1 MSAQPPN
8 DQAYNTIGSQV
19 NKQPAEKAQSAINKA
34 SANASDVDQI
44 IPQKQSQGIEDA
56 TPSSLGRGIHG
67 APPGEEAKGL
77 TEEDVG
83 RNQELDAEQMAA
95 PGEGKVASAVDRKP
109 GASGAEPG
117 LETDLDRK
125 KAEQA
130 PLREGIK
137 EEKEKKVDV
146 GGVLGQRSAPADPT
160 T

>member
-8 DQAYNTIGSQV
+8 DQAYNTAGNQV
-19 NKQPAEKAQSAINKA
+19 DKQPAENSQSSMNKA
-34 SANASDVDQI
+34 SANASNVDQK

-77 TEEDVG
+77 SAEDVG

-95 PGEGKVASAVDRKP
+95 PGEGKVASAVDSKP

-117 LETDLDRK
+117 METDLDRK

-130 PLREGIK
+130 PLREGVK
-137 EEKEKKVDV
+137 EEREKNIDV
-146 GGVLGQRSAPADPT
+146 GGILGQRSAPADPT

>member
-8 DQAYNTIGSQV
+8 DQAYNTAGNQV
-19 NKQPAEKAQSAINKA
+19 DKQPAEKSQSSINKA
-34 SANASDVDQI
+34 SANASGADQK

-77 TEEDVG
+77 SEEDVG

-95 PGEGKVASAVDRKP
+95 PGEGKIASAVDRKP

-117 LETDLDRK
+117 METDLDRK

-130 PLREGIK
+130 PLREDIK
-137 EEKEKKVDV
+137 EEREKKIDV
-146 GGVLGQRSAPADPT
+146 AGILGQRSAPADPT

>member
-8 DQAYNTIGSQV
+8 DQAYNTQGNQV
-19 NKQPAEKAQSAINKA
+19 DKEPAEKAQSAANKA
-34 SANASDVDQI
+34 SALSSDSSQK

-67 APPGEEAKGL
+67 APPGEEAKGR
-77 TEEDVG
+77 TQEQEG

-95 PGEGKVASAVDRKP
+95 PGEGKVAAAVDAKP
-109 GASGAEPG
+109 GATGAEQG
-117 LETDLDRK
+117 METDLDRK

-137 EEKEKKVDV
+137 QEREKNVDV